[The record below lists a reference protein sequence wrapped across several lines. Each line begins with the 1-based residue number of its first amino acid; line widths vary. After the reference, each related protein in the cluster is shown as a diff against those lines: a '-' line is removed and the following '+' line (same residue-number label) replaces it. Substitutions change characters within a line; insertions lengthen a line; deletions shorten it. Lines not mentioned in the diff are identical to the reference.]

1 MTKSLEELSI
11 PILSWFKENKIKF
24 NLDKCHFIVSGV
36 ENAKIKLDDF
46 NITNSKKEKLLAI
59 ISDDGLKFQYH
70 IEKLCEKVSFKLS
83 VLSRLALFVD
93 LPQNNILFF
102 LHFISFYFLHSSTFY
117 SIYYFFSHSLAT
129 TLCFGCAI
137 AEYSITK

>member
-1 MTKSLEELSI
+1 MQ
-11 PILSWFKENKIKF
+11 ILSWMTLTLQIQQ
-24 NLDKCHFIVSGV
+24 
-36 ENAKIKLDDF
+36 
-46 NITNSKKEKLLAI
+46 EKLLAI

-70 IEKLCEKVSFKLS
+70 IENLCEKVSFKLS
-83 VLSRLALFVD
+83 VLSRLAPFVD
-93 LPQNNILFF
+93 LPQKNILFF